1 MFLNTLLVTEM
12 VKILDLYV
20 YCFQKRVHIREIFA
34 ETEYMSFFIK
44 DDELLEKYKHSIFS
58 IGPIRQRKTKLDI

>member
-44 DDELLEKYKHSIFS
+44 DDELLEKYKHSISS
-58 IGPIRQRKTKLDI
+58 IGPTRQR

>member
-1 MFLNTLLVTEM
+1 MFFNTLLVTKM
-12 VKILDLYV
+12 VKILDLYI
-20 YCFQKRVHIREIFA
+20 YCLEKRVHIREIFA

-58 IGPIRQRKTKLDI
+58 IGPICQR

>member
-12 VKILDLYV
+12 VKILDLSV

-44 DDELLEKYKHSIFS
+44 DDELLEKCKDSIFS
-58 IGPIRQRKTKLDI
+58 IGPIRQRKRKLDI

>member
-1 MFLNTLLVTEM
+1 MFFNTLLVTKM
-12 VKILDLYV
+12 VKILDLYI
-20 YCFQKRVHIREIFA
+20 YCLEKRVHIREIFA

-44 DDELLEKYKHSIFS
+44 DDELLEKCKDSIFS